1 MFGELGRRNN
11 TPKAAKSI
19 CGNNA
24 NEIDLLGLYSILQ
37 VQINLVRY

>member
-24 NEIDLLGLYSILQ
+24 NEIDLLGL
-37 VQINLVRY
+37 